1 MFDDFDLF
9 EQPEEFIPFY
19 EEEDFEYGG
28 INSVIATMS
37 LIQTLQERRKKR
49 IEKEKKITNWFF
61 KKNII

>member
-9 EQPEEFIPFY
+9 EQTEEFIPFY

-37 LIQTLQERRKKR
+37 LIQTLQERRKRR
-49 IEKEKKITNWFF
+49 IEKEKKITN
-61 KKNII
+61 

>member
-37 LIQTLQERRKKR
+37 LIQTLQERRKRR
-49 IEKEKKITNWFF
+49 IEKEKKITN
-61 KKNII
+61 